1 MTIVD
6 LFAGPGGWD
15 LGARAA
21 GLPDP
26 IGIEWDE
33 GACATR
39 RAAGLPTIRADV
51 AAYRIPSG
59 IEGLIASPP
68 CTAFSMAGNGHGRAV
83 LDDLETAMANGDW
96 SWGRDDHDPTVWL
109 PLEAARWAEESKP
122 EWIAME
128 QVPPAVRLWHALAL
142 VLRARGYRTW
152 VGVLNAADYGV
163 PQTRQRAVL
172 MASRVGYVVAAP
184 TATHSDGGGDTLFDQ
199 VAPWVSM
206 EDALGWTNQMVGFPR
221 RADQGAS
228 VEIDGV
234 AYRARDLSPTSG
246 PAQTVTEKTR
256 SWHRLTSG
264 TRKRATVRNVNE
276 PAMTLAFGNDAASW
290 CWEDEHGNR
299 QRVTVEEAGV
309 IQSFP
314 SDYPWQGSRSSQ
326 FGQVGN
332 AVPPRLAAAILS
344 QLLT

>member
-1 MTIVD
+1 MTIID
-6 LFAGPGGWD
+6 LFSGPRGWD
-15 LGARAA
+15 VGARML
-21 GLPDP
+21 GMPDSV
-26 IGIEWDE
+26 GIEWDAA
-33 GACATR
+33 ACATSV
-39 RAAGLPTIRADV
+39 AAGFPTIRADV
-51 AAYRIPSG
+51 AQYRIPPG
-59 IEGLIASPP
+59 ITGLIASPP
-68 CTAFSMAGNGHGRAV
+68 CTAFSMAGNGKGRAV
-83 LDDLETAMANGDW
+83 LDELETAMANGDW
-96 SWGRDDHDPTVWL
+96 AWGRDDHDPTVWL
-109 PLEAARWAEESKP
+109 PLEAARWAEESSP

-128 QVPPAVRLWHALAL
+128 QVPTAVRLWHALAL

-172 MASRVGYVVAAP
+172 MASRVGYVTKP
-184 TATHSDGGGDTLFDQ
+184 TPTHTDGGGDTLFDA

-206 EDALGWTNQMVGFPR
+206 EDALGWTDQLVGFPR
-221 RADQGAS
+221 RADQGAA

-234 AYRARDLSPTSG
+234 AYRARDLFPTSG

-264 TRKRATVRNVNE
+264 TRKRATVRTVDE
-276 PAMTLAFGNDAASW
+276 PAPTIAFGNDAASW

-309 IQSFP
+309 LQSFP
-314 SDYPWQGSRSSQ
+314 RDYPWTGSRTSQ

-332 AVPPRLAAAILS
+332 AVPPLLAAAILS